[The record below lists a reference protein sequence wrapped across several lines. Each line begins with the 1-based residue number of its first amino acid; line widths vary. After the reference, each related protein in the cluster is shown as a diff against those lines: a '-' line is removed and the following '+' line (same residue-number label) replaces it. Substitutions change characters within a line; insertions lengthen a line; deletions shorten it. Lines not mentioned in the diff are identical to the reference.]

1 MNFIVTRPEHDITTK
16 YLSAWAGEI
25 ISLAENK
32 KINVIDL
39 WRDKANRDDLVGR
52 VKKWDPELIFLN
64 GHGGDD
70 CISGQDNRILIKAG
84 DNHEILQ
91 KRITYALS
99 CNSGKILGQK
109 VAEDNTSTY
118 IGYSD
123 EFIFVGD
130 SNYISRPLVD
140 PKAEPFKEASNQLM
154 ISLLKGNSAKDASER
169 SKEKFRENI
178 RKLTSSIADSDSL
191 QIAQCLWW
199 NMRHQVCLGNIEA
212 KL

>member
-1 MNFIVTRPEHDITTK
+1 MNFIVTRPEHDMTTK

-25 ISLAENK
+25 ISLAEIK
-32 KINVIDL
+32 KIRVIDL
-39 WRDKANRDDLVGR
+39 RRDKANQNDLIGR
-52 VKKWDPELIFLN
+52 IKKLDPKLIFLN
-64 GHGGDD
+64 GHGSDD
-70 CISGQDNRILIKAG
+70 RISGHDNKILIKVG
-84 DNHEILQ
+84 YNHQILQ

-109 VAEDNTSTY
+109 VTEDNTSTY

-130 SNYISRPLVD
+130 SNYITRPLED
-140 PKAEPFKEASNQLM
+140 PKAEPFKESSNQLM
-154 ISLLKGNSAKDASER
+154 VSLLKGNSAKEASER
-169 SKEKFRENI
+169 SKDKFKDNI
-178 RKLTSSIADSDSL
+178 RKLTSSLADINSL

-199 NMRHQVCLGNIEA
+199 DMRHQVCLGNAEA